1 MYTEIFLNFQ
11 LFTSDC
17 VPIKTTEGT
26 ENKQNIDEVDS
37 EAIQLTDIISEF
49 LQSAFSIL
57 KSASNDEITKLIS
70 TVDAIEEAFS
80 EDTSLLAK
88 YVLAGI
94 QVFKKF
100 ITGGFYIKPQT
111 AITIIQKVLRLYD

>member
-1 MYTEIFLNFQ
+1 M
-11 LFTSDC
+11 FTSHC
-17 VPIKTTEGT
+17 ALIKTTEGT
-26 ENKQNIDEVDS
+26 ENTQNINEIDS

-49 LQSAFSIL
+49 LQSAFNIL

-80 EDTSLLAK
+80 EDSSLLAT

-94 QVFKKF
+94 QIFRKF

-111 AITIIQKVLRLYD
+111 AITIIQKVLRLYNSLN